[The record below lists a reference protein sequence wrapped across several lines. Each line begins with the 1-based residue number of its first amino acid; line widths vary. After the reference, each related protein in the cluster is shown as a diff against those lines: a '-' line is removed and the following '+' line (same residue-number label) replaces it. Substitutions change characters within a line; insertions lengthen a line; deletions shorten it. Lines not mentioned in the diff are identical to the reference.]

1 MMVVAASV
9 LYFNGKR
16 FNELPFQNEDEFERL
31 VVENS
36 RILFGEKSLYI
47 DLKSRVEGR
56 VLGSAIPDGLLM
68 DFRDPENPEFYLV
81 EVELSQHDFYKHI
94 FPQVTKFFAF
104 FKNERGRAELVEK
117 TFTVINSDQSMR
129 SRFNQLVGGREIYKS
144 LKDIVENSQNI
155 LIVIDGLKPEFD
167 EVMETYT
174 DTWDKMVRVM
184 VVKRYHNDG
193 SIILSVNPD
202 FEEQG
207 LERPPED
214 EEGASDRYTEEYH
227 LEGVAPNIVKAY
239 QSIKLEI
246 TRIAPEI
253 NVNPQKYYISLRG
266 EKNFAFIQ
274 FRKRKMHIILMMPYE
289 QGRQIIKKHRL
300 ASLSESIKKFYGAE
314 CFKVTLENED
324 SLDEIIQAIMLSY
337 KQQKQL

>member
-1 MMVVAASV
+1 MVVAASV

-36 RILFGEKSLYI
+36 RTLFGEKSLYI

-56 VLGSAIPDGLLM
+56 VLGSAIPDGLLI

-207 LERPPED
+207 LEQPPED

-253 NVNPQKYYISLRG
+253 RVNP
-266 EKNFAFIQ
+266 
-274 FRKRKMHIILMMPYE
+274 
-289 QGRQIIKKHRL
+289 
-300 ASLSESIKKFYGAE
+300 
-314 CFKVTLENED
+314 
-324 SLDEIIQAIMLSY
+324 
-337 KQQKQL
+337 

>member
-1 MMVVAASV
+1 MVVAATV

-36 RILFGEKSLYI
+36 RTLFGEKSLYI

-56 VLGSAIPDGLLM
+56 VLGLAIPDGLLI

-144 LKDIVENSQNI
+144 L
-155 LIVIDGLKPEFD
+155 
-167 EVMETYT
+167 
-174 DTWDKMVRVM
+174 
-184 VVKRYHNDG
+184 
-193 SIILSVNPD
+193 
-202 FEEQG
+202 
-207 LERPPED
+207 
-214 EEGASDRYTEEYH
+214 
-227 LEGVAPNIVKAY
+227 
-239 QSIKLEI
+239 
-246 TRIAPEI
+246 
-253 NVNPQKYYISLRG
+253 
-266 EKNFAFIQ
+266 
-274 FRKRKMHIILMMPYE
+274 
-289 QGRQIIKKHRL
+289 
-300 ASLSESIKKFYGAE
+300 
-314 CFKVTLENED
+314 
-324 SLDEIIQAIMLSY
+324 
-337 KQQKQL
+337 